1 MGKAII
7 DKKNWRI
14 GSIGNELLRNW
25 LQIHDEIHI
34 NIILKFYNFA
44 NESRNDGF
52 REHKTA
58 FDLSRIYRNVY
69 I

>member
-1 MGKAII
+1 M
-7 DKKNWRI
+7 
-14 GSIGNELLRNW
+14 LRNW

-52 REHKTA
+52 QEHKTA